1 MPIRKEFRH
10 YYSGMEWKRTRT
22 RVLQRAGNRCEFC
35 GRPNRKLVLVTL
47 SGEWWDEIAN
57 CWRDKHGEPCQ
68 PAIKGLGRRIRV
80 ILQCAHLNH
89 DPGDPSR
96 LAALCGRCHLNFDRG
111 YHADV
116 RKVRKDR
123 RRPLLAELDAA
134 TPPQPPPIS
143 PES

>member
-1 MPIRKEFRH
+1 MPIRKEFRRF
-10 YYSGMEWKRTRT
+10 YYGPDWKRTRA

-47 SGEWWDEIAN
+47 TGEWWDETAA
-57 CWRDKHGEPCQ
+57 CWRDKHGQPCQ
-68 PAIKGLGRRIRV
+68 PLIKGLARRVRV

-89 DPGDPSR
+89 DPADPSH

-116 RKVRKDR
+116 RKLRKDR
-123 RRPLLAELDAA
+123 QRPLLSELGSNSA
-134 TPPQPPPIS
+134 TSPQS
-143 PES
+143 